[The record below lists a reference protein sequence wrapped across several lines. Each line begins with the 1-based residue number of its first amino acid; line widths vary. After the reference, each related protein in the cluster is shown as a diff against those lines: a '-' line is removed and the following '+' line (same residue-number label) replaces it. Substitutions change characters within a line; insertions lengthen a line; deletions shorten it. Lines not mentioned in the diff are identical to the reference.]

1 MKNNDPAIS
10 VLMPVYNGE
19 RFLKEAI
26 DSILSQTFTDF
37 EFIIINDGSTDN
49 TENIILSYK
58 DERIVYIKNNVN
70 LKLIKTLNRGVDLAR
85 GKYIARMDAD
95 DISLPTRLE
104 VQYKFMEVHPE
115 LAAISSWV
123 NYISDKNK
131 IIGKS
136 TYYSCTSSI
145 AILYA
150 SLFRTPLSHPSSF
163 IKTNILRSIKYSDI
177 PSALHIED
185 LVLWNTMLLQNYR
198 LMNLKERLVNKRVD
212 DNCITNKY
220 KLSQAQNKIYFLQ
233 KQINTILSLT
243 DTELIKPL
251 VLPQPLD
258 YCTILKVQSFIYLI
272 KRDFIK
278 VYQKDLKPSD
288 VKQINTLTKDVL
300 KSFLFQKAKLG
311 SLKLKALISVKL
323 IKLYIL

>member
-1 MKNNDPAIS
+1 MKNNNPAIS

-58 DERIVYIKNNVN
+58 DERIVYIKNDVN
-70 LKLIKTLNRGVDLAR
+70 LKLIKTLNKGVDLAR

-104 VQYKFMEVHPE
+104 VQYKFMERHPE

-212 DNCITNKY
+212 DNCITYKY
-220 KLSQAQNKIYFLQ
+220 KLSQAKNKIYFLQ
-233 KQINTILSLT
+233 KQINAILSL

-258 YCTILKVQSFIYLI
+258 YHTILKVQSFIYLI
-272 KRDFIK
+272 KRNFIK
-278 VYQKDLKPSD
+278 LYQKDLNSSD
-288 VKQINTLTKDVL
+288 VRQINALTKDVL

-311 SLKLKALISVKL
+311 SIKLKILISVRL